1 MILRRASSGI
11 ADMMALRHLAA
22 LLVALV
28 PAAPA
33 IASTAITIGV
43 APVVP
48 AASTYLALDNGWFAE
63 AGFDVKIE
71 ELDSATKLIPF
82 LANGQMQ
89 VVHGGL
95 GAVYFSAMAQGLP
108 ITLALDSGSSP
119 INQDLLVRPDLK
131 DEIKTVRDLKG
142 RNVAFNAPAGVPLY
156 SVGKL
161 LETVGLTFRDI
172 EPKYMPFPNMGAAF
186 ANKAIDAALEVPP
199 WGDLMVE
206 RGFGA
211 RWLDPSTM
219 IEPRPLE
226 LVAYAVNTDW
236 AKANPE
242 PARRL
247 FLVLARAGREY
258 CQAYH
263 HGPNRA
269 EVSAVLIK
277 HKVMTDADL
286 LERMPWQA
294 RDPNGHLNL
303 ASLVDIQ
310 DWFHRNKMLER
321 TAPSA
326 VLADPSYAEAAAK
339 ELGPFEVANKAST
352 LEGCR

>member
-1 MILRRASSGI
+1 MKLVR
-11 ADMMALRHLAA
+11 LAA
-22 LLVALV
+22 LFLCLALV
-28 PAAPA
+28 TPARAATP
-33 IASTAITIGV
+33 ITIGV

-48 AASTYLALDNGWFAE
+48 TASTYLALEKGWFAE

-71 ELDSATKLIPF
+71 ELNSATKLIPF

-95 GAVYFSAMAQGLP
+95 GAVYFSAIAQGLP
-108 ITLALDSGSSP
+108 ITLALNSGSSP

-131 DEIKTVRDLKG
+131 DVIKTVADLKG
-142 RNVAFNAPAGVPLY
+142 RNVAFVAPAGVPVY

-161 LETVGLTFRDI
+161 LETVGLTIKDI
-172 EPKYMPFPNMGAAF
+172 EPKYMPFPNMGAAL

-199 WGDLMVE
+199 WGDLMIE

-219 IEPRPLE
+219 IEPKPLQ
-226 LVAYAVNTDW
+226 LVTYAVNTDW
-236 AKANPE
+236 AKANPDL
-242 PARRL
+242 ARRL

-269 EVSAVLIK
+269 EVSDTLVK
-277 HKVMTDADL
+277 HKVMTDRAL

-294 RDPNGHLNL
+294 RDPNGRLNL

-310 DWFHRNKMLER
+310 DWFHRNGMLQK
-321 TAPSA
+321 TAAPEK
-326 VLADPSYAEAAAK
+326 LADLGYAETAAK
-339 ELGPFEVANKAST
+339 ELGPFEVINKSSK

>member
-1 MILRRASSGI
+1 MTSLRRA
-11 ADMMALRHLAA
+11 AFVLCLA
-22 LLVALV
+22 VA
-28 PAAPA
+28 PRAQAAIP
-33 IASTAITIGV
+33 ITIGV

-48 AASTYLALDNGWFAE
+48 TASTYLALEKGWFAQ

-95 GAVYFSAMAQGLP
+95 GAVYFSAIAQGLP

-119 INQDLLVRPDLK
+119 VNQDLLVRPDLK
-131 DEIKTVRDLKG
+131 DVIRKVADLKG
-142 RNVAFNAPAGVPLY
+142 RNVAFVAPAGVPVY

-161 LETVGLTFRDI
+161 LETVGLTIKDI

-219 IEPRPLE
+219 IEPKPLE
-226 LVAYAVNTDW
+226 LVTYAVNTDW
-236 AKANPE
+236 ASANRDL
-242 PARRL
+242 ARRL
-247 FLVLARAGREY
+247 FLVLARAGRDY

-269 EVSAVLIK
+269 EVSDTLVK
-277 HKVMTDADL
+277 HKVMADRAL
-286 LERMPWQA
+286 LERIPWQA
-294 RDPNGHLNL
+294 RDPNGRLNV

-310 DWFHRNKMLER
+310 DWFHRNGMLQQ
-321 TAPSA
+321 TAPPEK
-326 VLADPSYAEAAAK
+326 LADRSYAEAAAA
-339 ELGPFEVANKAST
+339 ELGPFKVINTSST